1 MSGIVRSL
9 KERFGKPNRR
19 RRKLGKD
26 EEEWYDT
33 LSNLSVDSSDDEDDV
48 YYDAPEE
55 PIDVTT
61 MSKRKRRHKKQAEN
75 KSNKNQATMNYHFNT
90 QSAGRWRTGSNNGTS
105 EQSWNV
111 PSHSREIGFK
121 YETGVSDSPIGT
133 QTRAGV
139 FHFGV
144 GGPSSSTT
152 SERDT
157 TRPSTLNTDRPQTI
171 DTRPSTSAFR
181 LQSNIPEMGHQYK
194 DPVTFKQGVRSSLF
208 FKGRKVT
215 VTLMTSSEPFII
227 EGLRT
232 KLKALQSS
240 RPKLIEAVRLYQLP
254 YSGLKHHT
262 FKEDV
267 DIMVLCHSI
276 ENMRFSITNVTDSL
290 YDEFLEYSNEKLGKD
305 RIVVMAHDFPP
316 EAEEVRAVKMDSF
329 RYSQYSTFDN
339 AGLVMICGR
348 MDKREP
354 EIRDRDWDSFVKFL
368 ENASKKPLPSK
379 APPAAQTSVHTDV
392 ASNTKQTSKLEERKI
407 KPLTV
412 SSSLSVRIQT
422 RSSKPV
428 IYICTSYGL
437 HSIKGLAEM
446 VQNSVKQCY
455 SSCEI
460 KETELPYSRL
470 DDFKFP
476 SEASKR
482 DAMILCHSVHNRGYS
497 ITDVPNSLYN
507 VFLKYCN
514 QLFGKD
520 RVAVIVHD
528 FICSEE
534 ILKIELQSFGK
545 RQPTAYKL
553 VGFVALAGDLDTSD
567 VKLCYYPESLGL
579 DSFVRKLR

>member
-1 MSGIVRSL
+1 MKLGNIISPCAHNQRTVKHIS
-9 KERFGKPNRR
+9 RFGC
-19 RRKLGKD
+19 
-26 EEEWYDT
+26 
-33 LSNLSVDSSDDEDDV
+33 LSL
-48 YYDAPEE
+48 E
-55 PIDVTT
+55 PISYT
-61 MSKRKRRHKKQAEN
+61 
-75 KSNKNQATMNYHFNT
+75 
-90 QSAGRWRTGSNNGTS
+90 
-105 EQSWNV
+105 
-111 PSHSREIGFK
+111 
-121 YETGVSDSPIGT
+121 
-133 QTRAGV
+133 
-139 FHFGV
+139 
-144 GGPSSSTT
+144 
-152 SERDT
+152 
-157 TRPSTLNTDRPQTI
+157 
-171 DTRPSTSAFR
+171 
-181 LQSNIPEMGHQYK
+181 

-339 AGLVMICGR
+339 AGLVMIGGR

-368 ENASKKPLPSK
+368 ENASKIPLPSK

-528 FICSEE
+528 FDCRQE

-545 RQPTAYKL
+545 RQSTAYKL
-553 VGFVALAGDLDTSD
+553 AGFVALAGDLNTSD
-567 VKLCYYPESLGL
+567 AKLCYYPESLGL
-579 DSFVRKLR
+579 HSFVRKLL